1 MTTRTSW
8 VSGRC
13 ISPLSKATG
22 VLLAG
27 CWPSQW
33 TWTRWPPAGEDRATA
48 RPSSMPSWP
57 ARSSLPSSWSALA
70 PSLTRFVPCSPQD
83 IPSLETS
90 ARGLAR
96 KEHLELEL
104 SPAPRRTPS
113 TERVAP
119 VKTASKESLADS
131 FQSLAVSPGQNAEY
145 EEELGVRIG
154 DQCMVEARNF
164 HGVAIIRYV
173 GPCNKRTGLW
183 IGLELPEPVGRNDG
197 KLEARR
203 YFTCL
208 PNCGLFVRSEKI
220 TKLTS

>member
-1 MTTRTSW
+1 MGERPLHLAVVKGNRRVVAWLLAKS
-8 VSGRC
+8 VDVDPLAASRSGQRDR
-13 ISPLSKATG
+13 SPLVYAIMARQVKSAQLLVRAGAEFDKVAATY
-22 VLLAG
+22 
-27 CWPSQW
+27 S
-33 TWTRWPPAGEDRATA
+33 
-48 RPSSMPSWP
+48 
-57 ARSSLPSSWSALA
+57 
-70 PSLTRFVPCSPQD
+70 QD
-83 IPSLETS
+83 IPSLEMS
-90 ARGLAR
+90 ARALAR
-96 KEHLELEL
+96 KEHVELEL
-104 SPAPRRTPS
+104 SPAPKRTPS

-119 VKTASKESLADS
+119 VKTASMEALSDS
-131 FQSLAVSPGQNAEY
+131 FHSHTLSPGQTAEY
-145 EEELGVRIG
+145 EEELGVHIG

-208 PNCGLFVRSEKI
+208 PNCGLFVRPEKI